1 MVFAPRTGPISME
14 EEWALIENIMRLASL
29 EPPFLLA
36 Y

>member
-1 MVFAPRTGPISME
+1 MVFAPRTSPKSME
-14 EEWALIENIMRLASL
+14 EEWALIENIMRPVSL